1 MGDLANPFSPVATES
16 DNLAISRVRPKGEF
30 FYIIVSSVLTLL
42 WVAYTAVLQ
51 WVIITVKISD
61 PNISQVIVFVVL
73 FFWFVSVLMTTASL
87 VNLLHKRLRLIAT
100 LIQIAVFIVLFYTIP
115 IAIWASIQLFYSWKY
130 NSRLRLASR
139 NRDIKQP
146 IG

>member
-1 MGDLANPFSPVATES
+1 
-16 DNLAISRVRPKGEF
+16 
-30 FYIIVSSVLTLL
+30 
-42 WVAYTAVLQ
+42 VLQ